1 VAKPK
6 KPTSK
11 DVPGKGAARKAA
23 EAVEKAQETRSV
35 RMDSIMAQIRR
46 NQSTDSH
53 Q

>member
-1 VAKPK
+1 MPKAKK
-6 KPTSK
+6 TTSK

-23 EAVEKAQETRSV
+23 EAVEKAQETRNV
-35 RMDSIMAQIRR
+35 RMDDIMAQIRR